1 MRSQPI
7 RRTESEQPEPLR
19 KLTALKMKM
28 STGKDF
34 GEIYKYFFD
43 HFGEKE
49 EFLAMGKE
57 VQHPLLKMVITELTS
72 TIFKKKF
79 NPPQYSK
86 FIHLPDQRFLHGSCI
101 FPGVFAVFFY
111 FEDLD
116 AGMAALNRVP
126 SSGRIEYARFSVRTS
141 DKMPPYAAN

>member
-1 MRSQPI
+1 MRSRPT
-7 RRTESEQPEPLR
+7 RRIDPDLPAPLR
-19 KLTALKMKM
+19 RLTALKMKM

-34 GEIYKYFFD
+34 SEIYGYFFD
-43 HFGEKE
+43 HFGENN
-49 EFLAMGKE
+49 EFLTLGKE
-57 VQHPLLKMVITELTS
+57 VSHPLLKMVITQLTS

-79 NPPQYSK
+79 NPPQHSK

-116 AGMAALNRVP
+116 SGMAALNRVP

-141 DKMPPYAAN
+141 DKMPPHAAN